1 MTKNLREIIIL
12 AVATT
17 LLHTQ
22 TVDAAMASQGSVT
35 RLIQGFCEGDEA
47 AFTSLHARYWPILVE
62 IARRKLRGTPPRAL
76 DEEDVAQ
83 QAFWSF
89 YRSVRGGRLP
99 NLASRHDLLA
109 ALTHITAC
117 KAVNQIEHELGT
129 LKRGK
134 GHVRGESALDFL
146 AGQSSLRPG
155 LQQVAAAAPL
165 PDEEALL
172 RDCYDWYLGRLPET
186 VREVARLHL
195 AGLTNREIAAELDCV
210 ERTVERK
217 LALLRSQWQTLAAEE
232 LG

>member
-1 MTKNLREIIIL
+1 
-12 AVATT
+12 
-17 LLHTQ
+17 
-22 TVDAAMASQGSVT
+22 MADQGSVT
-35 RLIQGFCEGDEA
+35 QLIQGFCDGDGEA
-47 AFTSLHARYWPILVE
+47 FASLHARYWPILVE
-62 IARRKLRGTPPRAL
+62 IARRKLHGVPRRVA

-89 YRSVRGGRLP
+89 YRSVRSGHLP

-109 ALTHITAC
+109 ALTHVTAC
-117 KAVNQIEHELGT
+117 KAINQIEHELGT

-134 GHVRGESALDFL
+134 GRVRGESALDYL
-146 AGQSSLRPG
+146 AGQLSARLG
-155 LQQVAAAAPL
+155 LQQVAGTTQP

-172 RDCYDWYLGRLPET
+172 RDCYDCYLNRLPEP

-195 AGLTNREIAAELDCV
+195 AGLSNREIAAELDCV

-217 LALLRSQWQTLAAEE
+217 LALLRSQWRTLAAEE